1 MPPRN
6 QTNEK
11 PRDRR
16 GTVKRLLTYL
26 WDFKWL
32 MLLAIALTVLSNLFQ
47 LIGPTLSAGAIDAVE
62 GGVGRVDFETVFY
75 YARLM
80 ALFFVA
86 SSLLGYALAVL
97 MIQLSQ
103 KIVYKMRAQ
112 VFDKLMALPVSFFDR
127 NQTGDILSRISYD
140 IDTVNASLSNDV
152 TQILTS
158 LITVF
163 GSLIMMLRLSPAL
176 VGVFAVTVP
185 ASVLL
190 TRYMTRRVRPLFSLR
205 SRRLAELNGFV
216 EEMASGLNTI
226 RAYGREDVV
235 LSRFDQHNE
244 RAVEAYYQAD
254 YYGSM
259 TGPSVN
265 FINNLSLSLIS
276 VFGALMYLAGAL
288 TLGDVSAFVLYSRKF
303 SGPINEAANIFSEMQ
318 SALAAAERVFNLLDE
333 PVETPDRPDARA
345 LAATRG
351 QVDMREVSFGYTQ
364 ARLVLKQLSLIARP
378 GSLVAIVG
386 ETGSGK
392 TTLINLLMRFY
403 DVTGGSIEID
413 GGDIRDLKRK
423 SLRGAFAMVLQ
434 DSWLFSGTVYENIA
448 LPRYFLISYSTK
460 QEISS
465 VFLRF
470 FGRIASVLAYPTAT
484 TTRTRPPLRGTIFF
498 NFSSWNQPRIQV
510 ERP

>member
-190 TRYMTRRVRPLFSLR
+190 
-205 SRRLAELNGFV
+205 
-216 EEMASGLNTI
+216 
-226 RAYGREDVV
+226 
-235 LSRFDQHNE
+235 
-244 RAVEAYYQAD
+244 
-254 YYGSM
+254 
-259 TGPSVN
+259 
-265 FINNLSLSLIS
+265 LSLIH
-276 VFGALMYLAGAL
+276 
-288 TLGDVSAFVLYSRKF
+288 
-303 SGPINEAANIFSEMQ
+303 I
-318 SALAAAERVFNLLDE
+318 
-333 PVETPDRPDARA
+333 
-345 LAATRG
+345 
-351 QVDMREVSFGYTQ
+351 
-364 ARLVLKQLSLIARP
+364 
-378 GSLVAIVG
+378 
-386 ETGSGK
+386 
-392 TTLINLLMRFY
+392 
-403 DVTGGSIEID
+403 
-413 GGDIRDLKRK
+413 
-423 SLRGAFAMVLQ
+423 
-434 DSWLFSGTVYENIA
+434 
-448 LPRYFLISYSTK
+448 
-460 QEISS
+460 
-465 VFLRF
+465 
-470 FGRIASVLAYPTAT
+470 
-484 TTRTRPPLRGTIFF
+484 
-498 NFSSWNQPRIQV
+498 
-510 ERP
+510 